1 MDTMN
6 PPGTDH
12 NCRLLVVDD
21 NRSIHEDFQKI
32 LLRSTGASSEIEAA
46 EAELFGDSPSSPA
59 DAQATFCLDS
69 AFQGKEALD
78 LVKRAREQGK
88 PYAMAFMDVRMP
100 PGWDGIETTAKIW
113 EVDPDLQIVICTA
126 YSDYSWDEMLKKL
139 GQSDRLVILKKPF
152 DNVEVLQLA
161 SNLVQKWQVLHD
173 SKGRVTE
180 LEKKVA
186 ESEAQAVRAQ
196 KLEAM
201 AEEIQTPVQTIAEN
215 LKLILQRFGHL
226 NSTPA
231 ASGAADEKTDISE
244 LLKDVPAALQ
254 QSLEG
259 IERVSKAVEAAK
271 GK

>member
-113 EVDPDLQIVICTA
+113 EVDPSLQIAICTA
-126 YSDYSWDEMLKKL
+126 YSAYSLESIAAKL
-139 GQSDRLVILKKPF
+139 HNPDGFVILKKPF
-152 DNVEVLQLA
+152 DIVEVKQLA
-161 SNLVQKWQVLHD
+161 SAFTEKWNLFHGLQ
-173 SKGRVTE
+173 R
-180 LEKKVA
+180 
-186 ESEAQAVRAQ
+186 AQAD
-196 KLEAM
+196 LE
-201 AEEIQTPVQTIAEN
+201 
-215 LKLILQRFGHL
+215 
-226 NSTPA
+226 
-231 ASGAADEKTDISE
+231 
-244 LLKDVPAALQ
+244 
-254 QSLEG
+254 
-259 IERVSKAVEAAK
+259 
-271 GK
+271 